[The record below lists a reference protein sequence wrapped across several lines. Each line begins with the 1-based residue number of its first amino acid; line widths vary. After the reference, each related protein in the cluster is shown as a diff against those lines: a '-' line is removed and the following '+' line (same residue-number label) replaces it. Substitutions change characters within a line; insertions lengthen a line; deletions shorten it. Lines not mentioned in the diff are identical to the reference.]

1 MSAGIGR
8 YLGSSVLR
16 KQLVAI
22 TGLVMVGFV
31 VAHLSGNLLIY
42 GGPEVFNAY
51 AQKLQDI
58 APLLWVMRVG
68 LIVSTALHIVLTM
81 TLVLENNA
89 ARGRNYQVGR
99 AKTPRSF
106 ATQTMRYSGIL
117 IILFIALHLYDF
129 TFANKTGPGSVVE
142 GLNDGKSLEL
152 FGLVWNGFKQ
162 GWRSV
167 IYVLAVASVGLHLSH
182 AIQSV
187 FQTAGFNHERY
198 TPIIKKA
205 SIAVGVL
212 VALGFASLPIY
223 VFMAKEPFG
232 V

>member
-8 YLGSSVLR
+8 YLRSSVLR

-31 VAHLSGNLLIY
+31 VAHLSGNLLLY
-42 GGPEVFNAY
+42 GGPAVFNAY
-51 AQKLQDI
+51 AHKLQDI

-68 LIVSTALHIVLTM
+68 LIVATVLHIVLTM

-99 AKTPRSF
+99 AKKPRSF

-117 IILFIALHLYDF
+117 IILFLALHLYDF
-129 TFANKTGPGSVVE
+129 TFSSKTGPGSVVA

-152 FGLVWNGFKQ
+152 FGVVWNDFKQ
-162 GWRSV
+162 LWRSV
-167 IYVLAVASVGLHLSH
+167 IYVLAVSAVGLHLSH

-187 FQTAGFNHERY
+187 FQTFGFNHERY
-198 TPIIKKA
+198 TPIIKKLSLA
-205 SIAVGVL
+205 AGVL
-212 VALGFASLPIY
+212 IALGFASLPIY
-223 VFMAKEPFG
+223 VLLAKEPFG